1 MLSVLVDRCPGC
13 NNAVAEAD
21 DVCPHCGRDFT
32 APVARKP
39 VVKPPPDRAPEPPP
53 EPDPAAAPVPAP
65 KPEDVPERPAPKK
78 APVLAPE
85 DPPAPE
91 KKAEKKTEKEPDQ
104 RPKPKPR
111 LEEREVP
118 VPAPE
123 PEPSLSPNYE
133 IENPQAYV
141 PGQYNP
147 GEDSY
152 QVKKEAVR
160 PPWHWLAMAVVC
172 IVAFKVFNP
181 KGPLLVTP
189 EDAPKPAPTAPQPAA
204 PVHVPGDIVG
214 AVRALSDAK
223 DAAAAA
229 NAAATPPPLTTALP
243 KPPREQHRE
252 VPEPVD
258 PDDVDRTPDDSPILI
273 TQTGVQDPPRR
284 RGGPTA
290 SKEWRMRGAIFDLVT
305 GDPVKSADVVFMDA
319 KTGRRFATG
328 TDAQGRYRATLPVTE
343 EGYDLNIRHPRYE
356 PKYFEDGIPS
366 YRELAVEQRQSAAS
380 DLMRILQTKELIVGV
395 GGAVIERDFVVIP
408 LNRP

>member
-1 MLSVLVDRCPGC
+1 MISVLVDRCPGC

-21 DVCPHCGRDFT
+21 DICPHCGRDFT
-32 APVARKP
+32 APVVRKP
-39 VVKPPPDRAPEPPP
+39 IPKRAPARAPEPPP

-65 KPEDVPERPAPKK
+65 EPEDIPEKPAPKK
-78 APVLAPE
+78 APVLEPE
-85 DPPAPE
+85 DAPPPE
-91 KKAEKKTEKEPDQ
+91 NKAVQEPEAKSA
-104 RPKPKPR
+104 PKPKPR

-118 VPAPE
+118 IPSPE
-123 PEPSLSPNYE
+123 PEPSLSPTFE
-133 IENPQAYV
+133 IDNPQAYV

-147 GEDSY
+147 QEDSY

-172 IVAFKVFNP
+172 IVAFKVFKP
-181 KGPLLVTP
+181 QGPILP
-189 EDAPKPAPTAPQPAA
+189 MPDDAPAAAPAAPTPAPAA
-204 PVHVPGDIVG
+204 PVAVPGDIAG
-214 AVRALSDAK
+214 AARALSDAK

-229 NAAATPPPLTTALP
+229 NSAAVTSMNASP

-258 PDDVDRTPDDSPILI
+258 PDDVDRTPDDSPITI

-290 SKEWRMRGAIFDLVT
+290 SKEWRMRGAVFDLVT
-305 GDPVKSADVVFMDA
+305 GDPVRSADVVFMDA

-366 YRELAVEQRQSAAS
+366 YRELSVEQRQSAAS
-380 DLMRILQTKELIVGV
+380 DLMRILQTKELIIGV
-395 GGAVIERDFVVIP
+395 GGTVLERDYVVIP

>member
-1 MLSVLVDRCPGC
+1 MSVLVDRCPGC

-21 DVCPHCGRDFT
+21 DICPHCGRDFT

-39 VVKPPPDRAPEPPP
+39 FPKPAPARASEPPP
-53 EPDPAAAPVPAP
+53 EPDSAAAPVPAP
-65 KPEDVPERPAPKK
+65 EPEDVPEKPAPKK
-78 APVLAPE
+78 PPVLEPTDEPPPKKESETEPE
-85 DPPAPE
+85 E
-91 KKAEKKTEKEPDQ
+91 K
-104 RPKPKPR
+104 PKPKPR

-118 VPAPE
+118 IPSNDS
-123 PEPSLSPNYE
+123 EPSMSGPFD
-133 IENPQAYV
+133 IDNPQAYV
-141 PGQYNP
+141 PGQYSP
-147 GEDSY
+147 QEDSY

-160 PPWHWLAMAVVC
+160 PPWQWLAMAIVC

-181 KGPLLVTP
+181 KGPLLPVP
-189 EDAPKPAPTAPQPAA
+189 EDAPKPAPAAPTPQPAA

-214 AVRALSDAK
+214 ATRALSDAK

-229 NAAATPPPLTTALP
+229 NAVAATSPPSTTAP
-243 KPPREQHRE
+243 PPREQHRE

-258 PDDVDRTPDDSPILI
+258 PDDVDRTPDDSPITI

-290 SKEWRMRGAIFDLVT
+290 SKEWRMRGAVFDLIT
-305 GDPVKSADVVFMDA
+305 SEPVKSADVVFMDA

-328 TDAQGRYRATLPVTE
+328 TDAQGRYRATLPVSD

-366 YRELAVEQRQSAAS
+366 YRELAIEQRQSAAT
-380 DLMRILQTKELIVGV
+380 DLMRILQTKELIIGV
-395 GGAVIERDFVVIP
+395 GGTVIERDFVVIP
-408 LNRP
+408 LSRP